1 MKLRIARLCLDCEEI
16 HDAQECPICASEAF
30 AYLTRWVPVPDSAD
44 RPKPVPASVARPEAR
59 VDRERRE
66 KKATPAAPSSKW
78 RLIVPG
84 MVGVGV
90 LGLAGWLWRGSARE
104 TPAGA
109 KDAAA
114 RETETPAS
122 EQTTPTEQE
131 DTAAADAVRE

>member
-16 HDAQECPICASEAF
+16 HDAQKCPICASEAF

-44 RPKPVPASVARPEAR
+44 RPKPAPASVESQPR

-66 KKATPAAPSSKW
+66 KTATPAAPSSRW

-90 LGLAGWLWRGSARE
+90 LGLAGWLWRGSAKDTAPRE
-104 TPAGA
+104 R
-109 KDAAA
+109 K
-114 RETETPAS
+114 R
-122 EQTTPTEQE
+122 PTEE
-131 DTAAADAVRE
+131 ESVTNPHGSATDPPECSARTRSAD